1 MIIKVVQAKVQESGY
16 ILVTRGLSQI
26 CLQVREEIR
35 KVE

>member
-1 MIIKVVQAKVQESGY
+1 MIKVVQAKVQESGN